1 MKYQTVAI
9 LIIAILGP
17 GLSGQA
23 STQGELNSIVPGQS
37 IGQTHLGRFGASD
50 LALTD
55 VNESVQ
61 ERVPAPSSAHNAVR
75 AWKSRMRGV
84 SSELSWHVTS
94 QSR

>member
-1 MKYQTVAI
+1 MTSCGLGTDAVA
-9 LIIAILGP
+9 
-17 GLSGQA
+17 A
-23 STQGELNSIVPGQS
+23 SK
-37 IGQTHLGRFGASD
+37 FGASD